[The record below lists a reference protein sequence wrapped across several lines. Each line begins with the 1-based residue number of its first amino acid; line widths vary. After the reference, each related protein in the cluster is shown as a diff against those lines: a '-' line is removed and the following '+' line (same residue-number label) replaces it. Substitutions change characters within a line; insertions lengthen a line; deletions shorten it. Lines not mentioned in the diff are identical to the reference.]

1 MTAAAG
7 IAEDAGLT
15 EAREDLTARLN
26 AIITV
31 LAGRRDILLK
41 ITWDVPPGTP
51 PGWWDP
57 VAAEVTVNGDAALG
71 EVHPDDVD
79 PVTRA
84 GRLRHPV
91 LIGVAAHEAAHSRV
105 TSWRAGVPDGTPPI
119 VIRVAALLEEP
130 RAEGRQIQFRPGD
143 RLYLRAAAAHLVS
156 VAETGPADATPHL
169 TRWQAASAFT
179 LLCGRAAAG
188 VLDGG
193 DVADVASAAAGVLGE
208 TAVRDLD
215 GILRDAVAL
224 DDGDTAALLDAA
236 RRWLRAAGLP
246 DTGDALASAAG
257 PGCGTGTEPGT
268 GAAGADPDAAPGA
281 GAGAGAAAD
290 AGSGEPGGG
299 DPVAATATAA
309 LSSIAAEAAETAAAE
324 AEVDAEAD
332 RAGDP
337 SSPAAAA
344 RAAETASRAEAAAAA
359 CAVFHSTVHGR
370 GRGYSGSPVTGSRS
384 PTDAERRA
392 ANQLANALR
401 HARYRARSVTRIA
414 SATPPGRLV
423 GRDAM
428 LAGAQ
433 RQLGI
438 TVTARPFRAKQRRR
452 VDQPPLAVG
461 VAADVS
467 GSMKWATAPMT
478 SAAWIIARGAAQVD
492 GRVAAVAFGNRVT
505 PFVAPGAAPSDV
517 PVLAARDGEESFT
530 LAIQALDGALG
541 LSTGG
546 GARLL
551 IIVSDGVLVIPGE
564 YAAGQRAITRLARAG
579 TAILWLDHDGG
590 ARVMTGAIRVPLPSP
605 ADAAAVIGRAAES
618 ALAGA

>member
-7 IAEDAGLT
+7 IAEDADLT

-31 LAGRRDILLK
+31 LAGRGDVLLK
-41 ITWDVPPGTP
+41 MTWDVPPGTP

-71 EVHPDDVD
+71 EVHPDDVN

-143 RLYLRAAAAHLVS
+143 RLYLRAAAAHLIS
-156 VAETGPADATPHL
+156 IAETGPADATPHL
-169 TRWQAASAFT
+169 TRWQAATAFT

-188 VLDGG
+188 VLDDG

-215 GILRDAVAL
+215 GVLRGAVAL
-224 DDGDTAALLDAA
+224 EDGDTAALLDAA

-246 DTGDALASAAG
+246 ETGDAPAPAAG
-257 PGCGTGTEPGT
+257 SGCGTGTAAGT
-268 GAAGADPDAAPGA
+268 GAADADPDATPGA
-281 GAGAGAAAD
+281 DPGAAAD
-290 AGSGEPGGG
+290 AGSGEPGDG

-324 AEVDAEAD
+324 AEADAEAD

-337 SSPAAAA
+337 SAPAAAA
-344 RAAETASRAEAAAAA
+344 RAAETASRNEAAAAA
-359 CAVFHSTVHGR
+359 CAVFHSRVHGR
-370 GRGYSGSPVTGSRS
+370 GLGYRGSPVTGSRP

-428 LAGAQ
+428 LADAQ
-433 RQLGI
+433 RKLGI
-438 TVTARPFRAKQRRR
+438 PVTARPFRVKRRR
-452 VDQPPLAVG
+452 QVDQPPLAVG

-564 YAAGQRAITRLARAG
+564 YAAGQRVITRLARAG

-590 ARVMTGAIRVPLPSP
+590 AHVMTGATRVPLPSP
-605 ADAAAVIGRAAES
+605 ADAAAVIGRAAEA
-618 ALAGA
+618 ALAAA